1 MEEDQSL
8 VEKHELSKVQKE
20 KNIPKRIKKLASA
33 IAYIKKIPTFA
44 PALQK

>member
-8 VEKHELSKVQKE
+8 VEKHELSKVQKKKHSQ
-20 KNIPKRIKKLASA
+20 KNKKLASA
-33 IAYIKKIPTFA
+33 IAYIKKSPTFA

>member
-8 VEKHELSKVQKE
+8 VEKHELSKVQKKKHSQ
-20 KNIPKRIKKLASA
+20 KNKKTCISYC
-33 IAYIKKIPTFA
+33 IYKKSPTFA